1 MTHLDHFA
9 AHVEGFV
16 PAKGRYASCVFAFMS
31 RESAAQ
37 SPPIN
42 LFRWRGC
49 NAFGSA
55 IRCIGSC
62 GRDGISER

>member
-1 MTHLDHFA
+1 MTHLNDFDT
-9 AHVEGFV
+9 HVEGFV
-16 PAKGRYASCVFAFMS
+16 SAKGRYASCVFAFMS

-49 NAFGSA
+49 SAFGSA

-62 GRDGISER
+62 GREKVPER

>member
-1 MTHLDHFA
+1 MTHLNHFET
-9 AHVEGFV
+9 HVEGFV
-16 PAKGRYASCVFAFMS
+16 TARGRQASCVFAFLS

-49 NAFGSA
+49 SAFSKA

-62 GRDGISER
+62 GREKFPER

>member
-1 MTHLDHFA
+1 MTHLNQFDT
-9 AHVEGFV
+9 HVEGFV
-16 PAKGRYASCVFAFMS
+16 DDRSWRAGCVFAFPS

-37 SPPIN
+37 SPSTR

-49 NAFGSA
+49 SAFGSA

-62 GRDGISER
+62 GREKIPER